1 MNAAARARQPQW
13 MRLTII
19 ALPDC
24 KLRRSI
30 SDGHV
35 AAVSTLCVEIHTIE
49 LSKQED
55 ENAA

>member
-1 MNAAARARQPQW
+1 
-13 MRLTII
+13 MRLPIF
-19 ALPDC
+19 ALPGC

-35 AAVSTLCVEIHTIE
+35 AVVSTLYVEIHTIE

-55 ENAA
+55 KNAA